1 MAITLVME
9 LFSFV
14 FLLIIMF
21 VYLGKKKLNTYDNAF
36 YIAIL
41 FISITGLVLEFVD
54 TLLIYYR
61 DSYTLI
67 CDIINN
73 LYMLCIVSYVL
84 MMITYIIYILRNR
97 KKTKNKEVYYAVVFV
112 ILLLIEA
119 IVIAVLPNN
128 YHINKTTLGY
138 EIYVDG
144 AGPTFCSVVCYIE
157 ILFTLFYIAFCKN
170 KNKRYAYITWVIV
183 ALVFGFIIFAR
194 FIYPGVTFLFSIIA
208 YGTIIMFFIVQSPDA
223 RKVNLLKDIKENTDE
238 INKKKLEF
246 LSNISKEMRMS
257 LHPVVVLSNDII
269 DNSSNKEL
277 KENMNNII
285 EASYLLMDVTKNILD
300 INLIEDTSIKLNP
313 VIYEFE
319 KEMLFA
325 VKMSSSYINNKP
337 INFIIDIDKNA
348 PYYLYGD
355 VVKIKQVINN
365 LLSNAFKYTDSGSVT
380 FTVKANT
387 VQDKCTLTFEVKDTG
402 IGIEDTSR
410 LFTKFDRMDLD
421 KNSSIKGT
429 GLGLVITRNL
439 VNQLGGE
446 LKVESVY
453 GSGSTFTFTVTQD
466 VGKSCDISED
476 PNSSVNLLGKRALI
490 CDNNKF
496 NLNASK
502 RFLENYNV
510 SIVTCSK
517 SDEIFDLLNQEK
529 FDLIFYEPYLDTNDP
544 KYVLRKIKNIS
555 GKTKV
560 IVLTSEVMN
569 HAREKYLSED
579 FDGYLFKP
587 LIKKNV
593 NKELNEIF
601 KE

>member
-14 FLLIIMF
+14 FLLIIVF

-41 FISITGLVLEFVD
+41 FISVTGLVLEFVD

-61 DSYTLI
+61 DSYPLL
-67 CDIINN
+67 CDVMNN

-84 MMITYIIYILRNR
+84 MMITYIFYILRNR
-97 KKTKNKEVYYAVVFV
+97 KKTKNKEVYYSVVFV

-119 IVIAVLPNN
+119 IVISILPNE
-128 YHINKTTLGY
+128 YHINESIFGY

-144 AGPTFCSVVCYIE
+144 AGPTFCSVVCYVE
-157 ILFTLFYIAFCKN
+157 LVFTLFYIAFCKN
-170 KNKRYAYITWVIV
+170 KSKRYAYITWSIL

-194 FIYPGVTFLFSIIA
+194 FVYPGVTFLFSIIA

-238 INKKKLEF
+238 INNKKLEF
-246 LSNISKEMRMS
+246 LSNISKEMRTA
-257 LHPVVVLSNDII
+257 LQPVVVLGNDII
-269 DNSSNKEL
+269 DTSTNKEL

-319 KEMLFA
+319 KEMLLA

-348 PYYLYGD
+348 PFYLYGD
-355 VVKIKQVINN
+355 VVKIKQIINN
-365 LLSNAFKYTDSGSVT
+365 LLSNAFKYTESGSVT

-421 KNSSIKGT
+421 KNSSIQGT

-439 VNQLGGE
+439 INQLGGE

-453 GSGSTFTFTVTQD
+453 GSGSTFTFTVTQEVRD
-466 VGKSCDISED
+466 TCEIVEN
-476 PNSSVNLLGKRALI
+476 PNSTVNLLGKRALLY
-490 CDNNKF
+490 DNNLF

-502 RFLENYNV
+502 RFLEKYNI

-517 SDEIFDLLNQEK
+517 SDNLFKALEQEK
-529 FDLIFYEPYLDTNDP
+529 FDLVFYEPYLDNNDP
-544 KYVLRKIKNIS
+544 KNVLRKVKSNS
-555 GKTKV
+555 DNTKV

-569 HAREKYLSED
+569 HAKEKYLSIG

-587 LIKKNV
+587 LIKKDV
-593 NKELNEIF
+593 NKELSEIF